1 MVMNCW
7 FLKLTAK
14 FSMAKVLS
22 ADLGPMEF
30 VVAYH
35 VWDARIET
43 AQQRSR
49 IHYMW
54 CIIKPKGHEARKRA
68 TRVLS

>member
-1 MVMNCW
+1 
-7 FLKLTAK
+7 
-14 FSMAKVLS
+14 MAKVLS

-35 VWDARIET
+35 VWDARIAT
-43 AQQRSR
+43 AQLRSK
-49 IHYMW
+49 INYTW
-54 CIIKPKGHEARKRA
+54 CILKPKGHEARKRA